1 MGVTRMEGT
10 WRPGALRLSTLG
22 ALDLTC
28 LPVKWGEPASTGVSG
43 QTPGPAPALAGFL
56 AAGQS
61 WWGWRRLRAAALC
74 TQILGENEGI
84 WLLPP
89 SAPVCLQE
97 PPNRAAAPRV
107 ASAGLGGGE
116 AECHLQLNLVVGCRA
131 WERQLL
137 TWRAHLVWGVSHQ
150 VAPALSAVRSLT
162 ALGAWVWGEVVGRDL
177 VVVP

>member
-1 MGVTRMEGT
+1 MEGT

-107 ASAGLGGGE
+107 ASAGLGGGSWRYGRRCFPLLLSSVHETSVSQE
-116 AECHLQLNLVVGCRA
+116 AGLSLV
-131 WERQLL
+131 LL
-137 TWRAHLVWGVSHQ
+137 K
-150 VAPALSAVRSLT
+150 
-162 ALGAWVWGEVVGRDL
+162 
-177 VVVP
+177 